1 MKITTI
7 SGRALS
13 GALLALILTAG
24 VLLTACTPSSD
35 SSGGIP
41 SAGPA
46 SSAGPG
52 PDSPSS
58 GSPGSESSEPE
69 PSDSGAAEAPSEA
82 PTPDAYAYAACMRDH
97 GIDMSDP
104 DPQTGL
110 PTVGDSVDP
119 DSAAFKEAHK
129 ACGELLP
136 GGIRG
141 QGDDTELDSY
151 LEFAKCMRK
160 NGMPDFPDPQ
170 PGSGQ
175 GMFPGADRNDP
186 AFGKATKACQHIL
199 AGSDQ

>member
-7 SGRALS
+7 SGRAVS
-13 GALLALILTAG
+13 GALLVLILTAA
-24 VLLTACTPSSD
+24 VLLTACTPSSN
-35 SSGGIP
+35 SGGGIP
-41 SAGPA
+41 SAGPTG
-46 SSAGPG
+46 SSA
-52 PDSPSS
+52 
-58 GSPGSESSEPE
+58 PE
-69 PSDSGAAEAPSEA
+69 PDAPSAA

-110 PTVGDSVDP
+110 PTLGDSVDP
-119 DSAAFKEAHK
+119 ESAAFEKAHE
-129 ACGELLP
+129 ACGDLLP

-151 LEFAKCMRK
+151 LEFATCMRK

-170 PGSGQ
+170 PGSGE

-186 AFGKATKACQHIL
+186 AFGKAAEACQHIL
-199 AGSDQ
+199 SGNDQ